1 MFTLRNLK
9 RKSQFFDV
17 DGRSSETFQ
26 SSKEKLTPIDA
37 AKQQQQI
44 EQMLWRSRTA
54 QEKGDTQQWL
64 DRSFALNDVD
74 RELTILF
81 TGSPPKDIPKRA
93 WLDRPGVRNMGP
105 WASSKDIVLDDAS
118 KKLSG
123 KFADA
128 KFSNTQ
134 GSIDIYTQGDRTI
147 LATPWK
153 DPVDFSTEVFAS
165 RKDLILSQYAQNTG
179 VPEPA
184 RDQIAQASRSP
195 KVWPVSSP
203 KVIAWSSGEGPWPVL
218 QSAESPR
225 LSDKDI
231 LEVARQ
237 DKLAASTGLSLSSTP
252 EARKLYEEMFQKA
265 DGEIKRLEAKIAQAQ
280 KTEEY
285 ARLSPEQREVADA
298 RTTLSDM
305 RKNFGSLMGRDAR
318 WDRSVRT
325 EMRRLFVDIK
335 KLEGNLASLEQWQS
349 EITRLKWEIKTAQ
362 ATIDARRGNDTF
374 GTLTKQIESAKA
386 TITRTEA
393 EMVALRSANAPVV
406 AQYQNPSR
414 NEKLA

>member
-1 MFTLRNLK
+1 MFTLSIIK
-9 RKSQFFDV
+9 RTSSFYNSIEWWDRPIEKPSIIRREVADTEMERIMKWMGSAKDAQSRWIRQSKIDQF
-17 DGRSSETFQ
+17 
-26 SSKEKLTPIDA
+26 DA
-37 AKQQQQI
+37 DSV
-44 EQMLWRSRTA
+44 LS
-54 QEKGDTQQWL
+54 
-64 DRSFALNDVD
+64 
-74 RELTILF
+74 RELSLIMMWWIPKNSDRPAT
-81 TGSPPKDIPKRA
+81 KDIS
-93 WLDRPGVRNMGP
+93 LDSG
-105 WASSKDIVLDDAS
+105 

-128 KFSNTQ
+128 QFSNTQ
-134 GSIDIYTQGDRTI
+134 GSIDIYIQGDRTI
-147 LATPWK
+147 LSTPWK

-179 VPEPA
+179 VPESA
-184 RDQIAQASRSP
+184 RDQIAQAPRSP
-195 KVWPVSSP
+195 KLWPVSSP
-203 KVIAWSSGEGPWPVL
+203 KVIPWSSGEWPWLVL
-218 QSAESPR
+218 QSIEPPR

-231 LEVARQ
+231 LEAARQ

-252 EARKLYEEMFQKA
+252 ESRRFYEDMLQRAE
-265 DGEIKRLEAKIAQAQ
+265 GEIKRLEAKIAQAQ
-280 KTEEY
+280 KAEEY
-285 ARLSPEQREVADA
+285 ARLSPEQREVADT

-305 RKNFGSLMGRDAR
+305 RKNFGSLMDRDAR

-335 KLEGNLASLEQWQS
+335 KLESNLASLERWQS
-349 EITRLKWEIKTAQ
+349 EVTRLRWEIKTAQ

-393 EMVALRSANAPVV
+393 EMVAIRSASAPVL
-406 AQYQNPSR
+406 AQYQNRSK